1 MQTNG
6 HGAVPGGGLAGV
18 DRLHSTQQIN
28 LHFTHVV
35 TQSVRRQNVHRPAMN
50 ATGAA
55 AASTAVILFFSFP
68 KIIKLE
74 MCETERSTAKSEK
87 S

>member
-18 DRLHSTQQIN
+18 GRLHSTQQIN

-35 TQSVRRQNVHRPAMN
+35 AQSVRRQNVHRPAMN
-50 ATGAA
+50 VTGAAA
-55 AASTAVILFFSFP
+55 AASTAVIVFFFLS
-68 KIIKLE
+68 KNNK
-74 MCETERSTAKSEK
+74 TRNV
-87 S
+87 